1 DSFLVDVGGLLQH
14 GGDHAG
20 LLRGEVDSVD
30 PCDADGLYAELD
42 GVVLLDGDGQVVVVV
57 DGAELG
63 ALHQEASHQTHL
75 GTSRSG
81 VGMLQTVSASMARC
95 FRVSSPASLKMVWLK
110 AMPSSAVSEAW
121 RSPSSG
127 RPGRTAWMTVPPG
140 RRIASTSLGY
150 RTSGTTTP

>member
-1 DSFLVDVGGLLQH
+1 LLW
-14 GGDHAG
+14 
-20 LLRGEVDSVD
+20 GEVNSVD
-30 PCDADGLYAELD
+30 PCDTHGLDAELD

-81 VGMLQTVSASMARC
+81 VGMLQSVSASMARC
-95 FRVSSPASLKMVWLK
+95 FRVSGPASLKMVAAK
-110 AMPSSAVSEAW
+110 TMPSSAVSEAW

-127 RPGRTAWMTVPPG
+127 
-140 RRIASTSLGY
+140 
-150 RTSGTTTP
+150 